1 MYSFNVNAIGKLMSA
16 QKFQLDK
23 LEYGN
28 FNKAWYI
35 KVNPEERCL
44 LIYRA
49 RLLFNS
55 VIQNLTI

>member
-1 MYSFNVNAIGKLMSA
+1 MDNFNVNAIGKLTSA

-35 KVNPEERCL
+35 KVNPEEGCL
-44 LIYRA
+44 R
-49 RLLFNS
+49 
-55 VIQNLTI
+55 